1 MRYGLNSKHVNAINT
16 IFKDYPEVEKAILY
30 GSRAKGNY
38 RKGSDIDLTLTG
50 KNLTISKQFS
60 IAVKLDD
67 LLLPHKID
75 LSIYHK
81 IDNQELIDHINKVGV
96 IFYKRNAKAE
106 TGLLIK

>member
-1 MRYGLNSKHVNAINT
+1 MTYGLKSKHVNSINRV
-16 IFKDYPEVEKAILY
+16 FKDYPEVEKAILY

-38 RKGSDIDLTLTG
+38 RNGSDIDLTLTG
-50 KNLTISKQFS
+50 KNLTVSKQFS

-81 IDNQELIDHINKVGV
+81 IDNQELIDHINRVGV
-96 IFYKRNAKAE
+96 IFYKRNAQAE
-106 TGLLIK
+106 TDY